1 MADELNENAEFGRK
15 KNDDEEPILVAQRY
29 LNIYR
34 QMHIFNTE
42 RQKAFDEQLLE
53 LSPEI
58 RILLSTLP
66 GGGLLLEHIEEVEQ
80 EKGLVSA
87 PTIKKNVPIRK
98 KESSDLQSHA
108 IVNEHHSGGMIDASF
123 ANDLSSSITMALQE
137 TEKRYKE
144 DMQTLTAS
152 LTHSIMESQV
162 AMANM
167 MRDIFIASRGL
178 TANSDVNQVFN
189 SIPPINITTYPN
201 LSQQAQVNTAPAP
214 KQEQDTKPQKQAP
227 VNVAPAPKQEQQ
239 APVNVAPAPKQEQQA
254 PVNTAPAQKPQQQAP
269 VNVAPAQKP
278 QQQAPVNVAPAQKP
292 QQQAP
297 VNTAPAPRPQQQAP
311 VNVAPAQ
318 KPQQQAP
325 VNIAPAP
332 KQEQQAPVNVAPA
345 QKPQQQAPVNVAP
358 APKPQQASKPMQSN
372 SSYTDEL
379 DKIRF
384 ALQNE
389 KTSEPISLDDFDDL
403 PISLDEIEP
412 SLPDNVQKDISSAQK
427 NNNKEVSVSADLH
440 TDAQDEEWEWEYV
453 DGDEN
458 SEEWEWEYVEE
469 E

>member
-214 KQEQDTKPQKQAP
+214 KQEQDTKPQQQAP
-227 VNVAPAPKQEQQ
+227 VNTAPAQKPQQQAPVNIAPAPKPQQQAHVNVAPAPKQEQQ
-239 APVNVAPAPKQEQQA
+239 APVNVAPAQ
-254 PVNTAPAQKPQQQAP
+254 
-269 VNVAPAQKP
+269 
-278 QQQAPVNVAPAQKP
+278 
-292 QQQAP
+292 
-297 VNTAPAPRPQQQAP
+297 
-311 VNVAPAQ
+311 
-318 KPQQQAP
+318 
-325 VNIAPAP
+325 
-332 KQEQQAPVNVAPA
+332 
-345 QKPQQQAPVNVAP
+345 
-358 APKPQQASKPMQSN
+358 KPQQASKPMQSN

-458 SEEWEWEYVEE
+458 SEEWEWEYVEGDENSE
-469 E
+469 EWEWEYVEEE